1 MWANDDIG
9 GACGDMG
16 VDLKIAKGN
25 CILNY
30 AQYMEYLLSHYIDK
44 AFEGFFSY

>member
-16 VDLKIAKGN
+16 VDLKIAEGSP
-25 CILNY
+25 ILNY
-30 AQYMEYLLSHYIDK
+30 A
-44 AFEGFFSY
+44 

>member
-16 VDLKIAKGN
+16 VDLKIAEGN
-25 CILNY
+25 KFLNY
-30 AQYMEYLLSHYIDK
+30 A
-44 AFEGFFSY
+44 